1 MLIDWFTVGA
11 QLLNFMILVWL
22 MKRFLYR
29 PILEAIAAREKIIA
43 DKLASADADSQQA
56 RQEKARFDDKNQQ
69 FAKQRDALLQ
79 QATDEAETERQ
90 RLLDD
95 ARQAVSTL
103 EQKSQQA
110 MKSMEQAVC
119 QSVSDLVQQELFQMT
134 SKALRDLADVALE
147 RQMVLL
153 FIKRL
158 QHIDPAQQQALL
170 DAIDDRDTAD
180 GHDRYPNNDPSNNPN
195 NNPSKEQQ
203 HHDHDE
209 ENNKTHNPNHKHQH
223 QNNDNHNHK
232 TRTKPLTLLSSQPLN
247 ADLRAQLTV
256 ALEKF
261 TTKKLSL
268 KFVVADSLVCGISLE
283 TDGFTLGWSVAEYL
297 AAMQSAMVATAAGL
311 ASTGG
316 AANIADTGSAER
328 TGIADTSG
336 SSDRTKS
343 AIATTKLSKANAEA
357 KTGQGAKKQRTSQ
370 KNAKDAV
377 PKVAEEAAKEVT
389 ELGTEEETHPNRP
402 QKQPQDP
409 SA

>member
-56 RQEKARFDDKNQQ
+56 RQEKASFDDKNQQ

-119 QSVSDLVQQELFQMT
+119 QSVSDLVQQELFKMT

-158 QHIDPAQQQALL
+158 
-170 DAIDDRDTAD
+170 
-180 GHDRYPNNDPSNNPN
+180 
-195 NNPSKEQQ
+195 
-203 HHDHDE
+203 
-209 ENNKTHNPNHKHQH
+209 
-223 QNNDNHNHK
+223 
-232 TRTKPLTLLSSQPLN
+232 
-247 ADLRAQLTV
+247 
-256 ALEKF
+256 
-261 TTKKLSL
+261 
-268 KFVVADSLVCGISLE
+268 
-283 TDGFTLGWSVAEYL
+283 
-297 AAMQSAMVATAAGL
+297 
-311 ASTGG
+311 
-316 AANIADTGSAER
+316 
-328 TGIADTSG
+328 
-336 SSDRTKS
+336 
-343 AIATTKLSKANAEA
+343 
-357 KTGQGAKKQRTSQ
+357 
-370 KNAKDAV
+370 
-377 PKVAEEAAKEVT
+377 
-389 ELGTEEETHPNRP
+389 
-402 QKQPQDP
+402 
-409 SA
+409 

>member
-56 RQEKARFDDKNQQ
+56 RQEKASFDDKNQQ

-119 QSVSDLVQQELFQMT
+119 QSVSDLVQQELFKMT

-153 FIKRL
+153 FI
-158 QHIDPAQQQALL
+158 
-170 DAIDDRDTAD
+170 DRK
-180 GHDRYPNNDPSNNPN
+180 S
-195 NNPSKEQQ
+195 
-203 HHDHDE
+203 
-209 ENNKTHNPNHKHQH
+209 
-223 QNNDNHNHK
+223 
-232 TRTKPLTLLSSQPLN
+232 
-247 ADLRAQLTV
+247 
-256 ALEKF
+256 
-261 TTKKLSL
+261 
-268 KFVVADSLVCGISLE
+268 VV
-283 TDGFTLGWSVAEYL
+283 
-297 AAMQSAMVATAAGL
+297 
-311 ASTGG
+311 
-316 AANIADTGSAER
+316 
-328 TGIADTSG
+328 
-336 SSDRTKS
+336 
-343 AIATTKLSKANAEA
+343 
-357 KTGQGAKKQRTSQ
+357 
-370 KNAKDAV
+370 
-377 PKVAEEAAKEVT
+377 
-389 ELGTEEETHPNRP
+389 
-402 QKQPQDP
+402 
-409 SA
+409 

>member
-56 RQEKARFDDKNQQ
+56 CQKKARFDDKYQQ

-90 RLLDD
+90 RLLDE
-95 ARQAVSTL
+95 ARQAVSVL
-103 EQKSQQA
+103 EQKSQLA

-119 QSVSDLVQQELFQMT
+119 QSVSDLVQQELFKMT

-158 QHIDPAQQQALL
+158 QHIDPSQQQALL
-170 DAIDDRDTAD
+170 DVIDDRATAD
-180 GHDRYPNNDPSNNPN
+180 GQDNDTHANNTHDDDQH
-195 NNPSKEQQ
+195 KHKQQ
-203 HHDHDE
+203 KYD
-209 ENNKTHNPNHKHQH
+209 NHKKRSQS
-223 QNNDNHNHK
+223 
-232 TRTKPLTLLSSQPLN
+232 LTLLSSQPLD
-247 ADLRAQLTV
+247 ADLRAQLTA

-261 TTKKLSL
+261 TTKQLSL

-297 AAMQSAMVATAAGL
+297 AAMQSAMVVTAAGL

-316 AANIADTGSAER
+316 AANVADTGSAEH

-336 SSDRTKS
+336 TSDRIKS
-343 AIATTKLSKANAEA
+343 AIATTKLMKANNEA
-357 KTGQGAKKQRTSQ
+357 KTGQGDKKLRTSQ
-370 KNAKDAV
+370 KNAKDTV
-377 PKVAEEAAKEVT
+377 LKVDKEVVKEVT
-389 ELGTEEETHPNRP
+389 EVGTEEDAQPNPP